1 MKPVAAIPMQASK
14 GAKGRIHPLGCWS
27 EKYPKMGWITDEVRL
42 PNRRIPPAIVYER
55 CKDSLKKGRRIGRAP
70 GLRSVTRW
78 PILRRAKA
86 FLFIFVMFSL
96 EKFHY

>member
-1 MKPVAAIPMQASK
+1 VAAIPRQARN
-14 GAKGRIHPLGCWS
+14 GARGRIHALGCLS
-27 EKYPKMGWITDEVRL
+27 EKYPKAGWITDEVRL
-42 PNRRIPPAIVYER
+42 LNRRITPAIVYER

-86 FLFIFVMFSL
+86 FLFIAIVFAL
-96 EKFHY
+96 QEFHY